1 MTSELEAAITAA
13 RAAGQL
19 LCERLGTTYQVS
31 HKGPADL
38 VTEIDHQAQDL
49 IAGILGEAFPSY
61 GLVGEE
67 GDGPDVA
74 DGTRWIVDPIDGTIN
89 YIRSYPL
96 FAVSIALERD
106 DELVVGVVYNPV
118 LDELFVAQK
127 GKGAALNGTPIHV
140 STTSNLEE
148 SVLASGFPYDVWTS
162 DDDNSREWR
171 RFLKRALSI
180 RCDGCASLDL
190 CHVAMGRLEG
200 HWEFE
205 LGPWDMAAGAL
216 IVQEAGGAVTQ
227 VTGEPFTPHGRG
239 ILASNG
245 HLHAEMLAVLKG
257 N

>member
-19 LCERLGTTYQVS
+19 LCDRLGTTYRVR

-38 VTEIDHQAQDL
+38 VTEIDYQAQEL
-49 IAGILGEAFPSY
+49 IAGTLMEAFPTY

-67 GDGPDVA
+67 GSEPGGSDGP
-74 DGTRWIVDPIDGTIN
+74 RWIVDPLDGTVN
-89 YIRSYPL
+89 YVRGYPF
-96 FAVSIALERD
+96 FAVSIALEWD
-106 DELVVGVVYNPV
+106 GDLLAGVVYNPT
-118 LDELFVAQK
+118 LNELFVAEK
-127 GKGAALNGTPIHV
+127 GKGASLNGQAIQV
-140 STTSNLEE
+140 SSVASLEE
-148 SVLASGFPYDVWTS
+148 SVLASGFPYEVWIN

-171 RFLKRALSI
+171 RFLKRALSM

-190 CHVAMGRLEG
+190 CHVAMGRLDG
-200 HWEFE
+200 HWEQE

-216 IVQEAGGAVTQ
+216 MVQEAGGTVTQ
-227 VTGEPFTPHGRG
+227 VTGEPFSPYGRG

-245 HLHAEMLAVLKG
+245 RLHADMLAVLKG

>member
-1 MTSELEAAITAA
+1 MTSEVEAAITVA

-38 VTEIDHQAQDL
+38 VTEIDRQAQDL
-49 IAGILGEAFPSY
+49 IAEMLQKAFPTY
-61 GLVGEE
+61 GLLGEE
-67 GDGPDVA
+67 GGGRDVPDGPS
-74 DGTRWIVDPIDGTIN
+74 WIVDPIDGTVN

-106 DELVVGVVYNPV
+106 GELVVGVVYHPV
-118 LDELFVAQK
+118 LDELFVAEK
-127 GKGAALNGTPIHV
+127 GNGASLNGTPIHV
-140 STTSNLEE
+140 STTANLEE
-148 SVLASGFPYDVWTS
+148 SVLASGFPYDVWVN

-171 RFLKRALSI
+171 RFLKRALSM

-190 CHVAMGRLEG
+190 CHVAMGRLDG
-200 HWEFE
+200 FWEFE

-216 IVQEAGGAVTQ
+216 MVQEAGGKVTQ
-227 VTGEPFTPHGRG
+227 VTGEPYTPYGQG

-245 HLHAEMLAVLKG
+245 HLHAEMLAVLAQS
-257 N
+257 

>member
-1 MTSELEAAITAA
+1 MTSEVEAAITAA

-38 VTEIDHQAQDL
+38 VTEIDRQAQDL
-49 IAGILGEAFPSY
+49 IAEMLQKAFPGY
-61 GLVGEE
+61 GLLGEE
-67 GDGPDVA
+67 GGGRDVPDGP
-74 DGTRWIVDPIDGTIN
+74 RWIVDPIDGTVN

-96 FAVSIALERD
+96 FAVSIALEQD
-106 DELVVGVVYNPV
+106 GELVVGVVYHPI
-118 LDELFVAQK
+118 LDELFVAEK
-127 GKGAALNGTPIHV
+127 GNGASLNGTPIHV
-140 STTSNLEE
+140 STTVNLEE
-148 SVLASGFPYDVWTS
+148 SVLASGFPYDVWVN

-171 RFLKRALSI
+171 RFLKRALSM

-200 HWEFE
+200 HWESE

-216 IVQEAGGAVTQ
+216 MVQEAGGKVTQ
-227 VTGEPFTPHGRG
+227 VTGEPYTPYGQG

-245 HLHAEMLAVLKG
+245 HVHADMLAVLREV
-257 N
+257 